1 MELLSP
7 LLRELGSLSR
17 SIQSLME
24 VRFRQ
29 YRLQRGQFVFL
40 TRIYENPGIRQ
51 INLTRLCRVDKGTT
65 AKAVRKLLEAGYIQ
79 RRLDEEDKRAW
90 NLFPT
95 PAGKAMY
102 EAMLAEENRQLSV
115 CLQGLSPQEQAGFLA
130 VLRKINRNIER
141 DWMAHCQ

>member
-1 MELLSP
+1 MKLLSP

-40 TRIYENPGIRQ
+40 TRITENPGIRQ
-51 INLTRLCRVDKGTT
+51 IELTRLCRVDKGTT

-79 RRLDEEDKRAW
+79 RQLDKEDKRAW

-115 CLQGLSPQEQAGFLA
+115 CLQGLSPQEQSDFLT
-130 VLRKINRNIER
+130 VLRKLNKNIER
-141 DWMAHCQ
+141 NWMAHCQ